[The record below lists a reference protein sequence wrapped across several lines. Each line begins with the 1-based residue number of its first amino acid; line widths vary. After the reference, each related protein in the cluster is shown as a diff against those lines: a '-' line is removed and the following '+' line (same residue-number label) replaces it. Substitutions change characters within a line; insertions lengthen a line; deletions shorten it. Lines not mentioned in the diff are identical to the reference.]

1 MPLTSGTKLGPY
13 EIVAPL
19 GAGGMGEV
27 YRAHDTRLD
36 RDVAIK
42 VLSGHFVSS
51 PSLKERFDR
60 EARTISQLS
69 HPNICRLYDVGSQD
83 GSDYLVME
91 CLEGETLA
99 DRLNRG
105 PLPVEEVL
113 RYGTQIADALDK
125 AHQQGVIHRDLKPGN
140 IMLTKSGAKVL
151 DFGLAKQAQA
161 KTTNSSAL
169 TAMTS
174 GKALTVEGT
183 IVGTFQYMAPEQIE
197 GAEADTRTDIFAL
210 GCLLYEMATG
220 KRAFAGKTQASVIA
234 SILATEPPP
243 LSQVAPMTPPALER
257 LVRSCMA
264 KERED
269 RIQSAH
275 DVKLQ
280 LQWIAEAGSQAG
292 IPAPV
297 VARRRVSHRI
307 AWAIAAIA
315 AAAAIAFAI
324 GFFLRAPV
332 APRPLRV
339 SILPPDQ
346 HSFDPL
352 SIALSPDGTKLAFVA
367 TVAGA
372 SPQLWVRPL
381 DSTAAQ
387 PLAGTDDASSPFW
400 SPDSRDLGF
409 FAEGKLRI
417 IDASG
422 GAVQTLADAP
432 QSRGGTWGA
441 NGIILYTP
449 SPTSPLL
456 RIPAAGGTP
465 SQAEKN
471 TSEADSF
478 ALAASP
484 RWPAFLPDGRHFIFF
499 RFARDNPGRRGDIHL
514 GSLDS
519 QQDTTLVSA
528 DGRGQFASGHLVF
541 VRDGNLMTQRFDD
554 KRLKLAGDPVP
565 IAEQIRGNDVG
576 AAAFSL
582 SNDGKLIFA
591 GGQSTSL
598 DLAWYDRS
606 GKKGEVIDT
615 GTFQDVH
622 ISPDGKRVSAARADA
637 GGHLEIYIYDL
648 ARGTKSQFSFSQ
660 SRDDDPVWSPD
671 GNTMVFDSGRS
682 GKIDLYTR
690 PANGAR
696 SEELLYH
703 DDLNKYPSSW
713 SSDGKYIAYET
724 LDSSH
729 FDVWILPMFGDRKP
743 YPFLKEKYNT
753 RFPVFSPDAKWIAY
767 TSYEAGHAQVY
778 VVAFP
783 TPGGRF
789 LVGDGFG
796 PVWGRNGK
804 EILYTDD
811 HSRVASVEV
820 TAHGDSVEL
829 GKPQILFPTQP
840 IGPGLFEVSSDGN
853 RFLMMQAPVQNSPS
867 LTVVVNWLQ
876 EPKKIEIGLTLYYIL
891 RKRLIYRR

>member
-1 MPLTSGTKLGPY
+1 MAIVSGTKLGPY
-13 EIVAPL
+13 EIQSPL

-27 YRAHDTRLD
+27 YRARDTRLD

-51 PSLKERFDR
+51 PSLKERFER

-69 HPNICRLYDVGSQD
+69 HPNICLLYDVGSQD
-83 GSDYLVME
+83 GIDYLVME
-91 CLEGETLA
+91 CLEGETLSE
-99 DRLNRG
+99 RLLRG
-105 PLPVEEVL
+105 PLPLEEVL
-113 RYGTQIADALDK
+113 RYGAQVADALDK

-140 IMLTKSGAKVL
+140 IMLTKAGAKVL
-151 DFGLAKQAQA
+151 DFGLAKQAQT
-161 KTTNSSAL
+161 KTGSGSAL
-169 TAMTS
+169 TAMTE
-174 GKALTVEGT
+174 GKPLTVEGT
-183 IVGTFQYMAPEQIE
+183 IVGTYQYMAPEQIE
-197 GAEADTRTDIFAL
+197 GNEADARSDIFAL
-210 GCLLYEMATG
+210 GCVLYEMATG

-234 SILATEPPP
+234 SILAIEPPP
-243 LSQVAPMTPPALER
+243 LSRLAPMTPPALER
-257 LVRSCMA
+257 IVGSCMA

-297 VARRRVSHRI
+297 VARRRTSQRL
-307 AWAIAAIA
+307 AWALAAVA
-315 AAAAIAFAI
+315 AAAAIAFAV
-324 GFFLRAPV
+324 GFVLRAPV
-332 APRPLRV
+332 TAHPLRV

-367 TVAGA
+367 TVAGLA
-372 SPQLWVRPL
+372 PQLWVRPL

-387 PLAGTDDASSPFW
+387 PLAGTDEASLPFW
-400 SPDSRDLGF
+400 SADSRSLGF
-409 FAEGKLRI
+409 FAQSKLRI

-432 QSRGGTWGA
+432 QPRGGAWGA
-441 NGIILYTP
+441 DGTILYSP
-449 SPTSPLL
+449 NPTSPLF

-465 SQAEKN
+465 SPAVGKEQAPLSPA
-471 TSEADSF
+471 T
-478 ALAASP
+478 LAGSQ

-499 RFARDNPGRRGDIHL
+499 KFARDTRAGARGDIHL
-514 GSLDS
+514 GALDS
-519 QQDTTLVSA
+519 QQDTILVGS
-528 DGRGQFASGHLVF
+528 DYRGQYASGHLVF
-541 VRDGNLMTQRFDD
+541 VRDGNLMTQSFDE
-554 KRLKLAGDPVP
+554 KKLKLSGNPVP
-565 IAEQIRGNDVG
+565 IAEQVRGNDVG

-582 SNDGKLIFA
+582 SNEGKLVFS

-606 GKKGEVIDT
+606 GKKGDIIDS
-615 GTFQDVH
+615 GTFQDAH
-622 ISPDGKRVSAARADA
+622 ISPDGKKISAARADA
-637 GGHLEIYIYDL
+637 GGHLEIYIYDV

-671 GNTMVFDSGRS
+671 GNTIVFDSGRS

-696 SEELLYH
+696 QEELLYH
-703 DDLNKYPSSW
+703 DDLDKYPSSW
-713 SSDGKYIAYET
+713 SSDGKYIAYEA
-724 LDSSH
+724 LSGSHYDSW
-729 FDVWILPMFGDRKP
+729 VMPMSGDRKP
-743 YPFLKEKYNT
+743 YAFLHEKYNT
-753 RFPVFSPDAKWIAY
+753 RYPVFSPDGKWLAY
-767 TSYEAGHAQVY
+767 TSFEAGHSQVY

-783 TPGGRF
+783 NPGGKF

-796 PVWGRNGK
+796 AVWGRNGK
-804 EILYTDD
+804 EILFLDD
-811 HSRVASVEV
+811 HSRIASVEV

-840 IGPGLFEVSSDGN
+840 VGPGLFEATPDGE
-853 RFLMMQAPVQNSPS
+853 RFLMMQAPVQNSS
-867 LTVVVNWLQ
+867 NLTLVVNWPQ
-876 EPKKIEIGLTLYYIL
+876 EP
-891 RKRLIYRR
+891 RK